1 MQYPKNRIKIPF
13 LLVILITVVVCACR
27 EPDINEDKQEKIAEK
42 YDCLGVDDCLAQY
55 KFTAAR
61 AYLDAINDP
70 RNRWEPNEKIVNIES
85 SYWVNQGDFN
95 QAMTVLEEAR
105 ASIVTNYTRE
115 SDYNEMRRNLISS
128 IVNKLLDKGNYKE
141 AKRWALKIDYDEKRE
156 KLLKQIKDTE
166 KVMN

>member
-1 MQYPKNRIKIPF
+1 MNKSKITPITLML
-13 LLVILITVVVCACR
+13 LLVVFVFSCGGSDV
-27 EPDINEDKQEKIAEK
+27 DKKKEKIGQK
-42 YDCLGVDDCLAQY
+42 YDCMSIDDCLAQY

-61 AYLDAINDP
+61 AHLDAINDP
-70 RNRWEPNEKIVNIES
+70 RNRWEPNKKIVNIET

-105 ASIVTNYTRE
+105 ESIATNYTRE
-115 SDYNEMRRNLISS
+115 SDYNKMRYNLISS

-141 AKRWALKIDYDEKRE
+141 AKRWALKIDYDKKRE
-156 KLLKQIKDTE
+156 ELLKQIKDTE